1 MFTSRPLQS
10 LMRDTG
16 KLCLHWF
23 MYIKSEVNKIHYP
36 SSSFPEFAH
45 QVSSLY
51 DSWYTAPEKALT
63 LSIGSHQ
70 PVVSHPWLLH
80 VMNNG
85 SAPNFPHSSSS
96 CKMAFRRRYKPA
108 DYKPCVMSFT
118 GRSLVHCTFQSI
130 H

>member
-45 QVSSLY
+45 QVYSAREGT
-51 DSWYTAPEKALT
+51 DSV
-63 LSIGSHQ
+63 GSHQ